1 MRDKDRWKV
10 RRKLDAEM
18 RPFRMALRVKTPT
31 AALLRTVR
39 QAMDVR
45 AVEVAEVLR
54 VSKSEVN
61 RLERSEENGSITMR
75 ALSRMADAMGCE
87 VVYGIVPKGG
97 RTMES
102 LAEMKMWQKLL
113 EAEQEGT
120 TKSAAEEREA

>member
-39 QAMDVR
+39 QALDVPAR
-45 AVEVAEVLR
+45 EAAATMG

-61 RLERSEENGSITMR
+61 RLERAEEKGAITMR
-75 ALSRMADAMGCE
+75 ALAHAASALGCD

-97 RTMES
+97 RTMEA
-102 LAEMKMWQKLL
+102 LAEMRMWQKVL
-113 EAEQEGT
+113 
-120 TKSAAEEREA
+120 AAEDAAKAAKSEGGE